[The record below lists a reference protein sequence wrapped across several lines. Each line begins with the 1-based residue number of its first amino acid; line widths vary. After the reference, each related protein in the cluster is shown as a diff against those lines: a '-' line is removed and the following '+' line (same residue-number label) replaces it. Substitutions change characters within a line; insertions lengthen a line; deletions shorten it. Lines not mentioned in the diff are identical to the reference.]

1 MFSSP
6 NGPSNLRLTHTVV
19 AIILVGAII
28 EEKAVIIKRKAL
40 WTKKC
45 DELTADCIATQ
56 SFAFFEI
63 YSANGVND
71 IVFASLTGLILYRT
85 SARWQTSQRHILVDE
100 S

>member
-1 MFSSP
+1 
-6 NGPSNLRLTHTVV
+6 VV

-45 DELTADCIATQ
+45 DELATDCIATQ
-56 SFAFFEI
+56 SFTLLEI
-63 YSANGVND
+63 YSSYGVND
-71 IVFASLTGLILYRT
+71 IVFANLTGLILYRT